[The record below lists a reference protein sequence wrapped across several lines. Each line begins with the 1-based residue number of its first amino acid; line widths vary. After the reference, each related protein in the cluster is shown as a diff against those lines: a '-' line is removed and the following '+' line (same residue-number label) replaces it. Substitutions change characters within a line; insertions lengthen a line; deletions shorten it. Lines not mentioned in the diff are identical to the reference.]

1 MYNFLTKEEVFQKFK
16 SSNELL
22 SDLSLSSEEITKY
35 YGYFL
40 AKDKN
45 EIELEN
51 KRREEEHRK
60 EMERRE
66 HLLKVQQAAFD
77 KKKVLFQKREREEV
91 KLQKALQELEKAL
104 AGGLLTEGMILKL
117 GYDLEEII
125 KAKGWKRIILDE
137 ENSYREAVATLK
149 ANTNNKDLKHLYAYD
164 EKGNVVL
171 PNEALQH
178 LNYYQDQFKKIP
190 LHLVKRKG
198 ARNHFAITCNDSFM
212 KSEYYE
218 RYKESESE
226 SPLHKALKFD
236 LLRTQRLD
244 IHGEL
249 FFFEKEEIK
258 QEYYYKIDGKPIR
271 FDMAIVR
278 RGEEKPY
285 IAIEFAVTHPVDL
298 SKKKAILNANILLIE
313 KNYKTDDKTILT
325 NENYIEKEILKSIS
339 INGQHYDAKYGFRAD
354 TIRDEEGRIEELNR
368 EVEKYDKE
376 RRDLLKTKEYEV
388 ERIEELE
395 GEIEYGQL
403 QLRKA
408 KGEDEQYLESIKR
421 KRRDLWETS
430 KGDGTVE
437 RKIEGYRGQLH
448 KREREYSE
456 SIQKGCRAAEE
467 RKDAFNRETKAIREG
482 IIGDFK
488 TKKGTYRQSLT
499 EYRESETRV
508 REEEEGYRE
517 QLVELSEE
525 ERERTDGIDQQF
537 REREEPYKTEIQLF
551 GEREQQQYEQKYRE
565 LKTRKYQIELSN
577 NSARARIKN
586 LEGAIG
592 TERSKKS
599 KRLIQQ
605 EREAGIRDA
614 RINRLKGEI
623 KSLRLISDKG

>member
-1 MYNFLTKEEVFQKFK
+1 
-16 SSNELL
+16 
-22 SDLSLSSEEITKY
+22 
-35 YGYFL
+35 
-40 AKDKN
+40 
-45 EIELEN
+45 
-51 KRREEEHRK
+51 
-60 EMERRE
+60 MERRE
-66 HLLKVQQAAFD
+66 YLLKVQQAAFD
-77 KKKVLFQKREREEV
+77 KKKVLFEKREKEEI
-91 KLQKALQELEKAL
+91 KLQKAIRELEKAL
-104 AGGLLTEGMILKL
+104 EGGLLTEEYILKL

-149 ANTNNKDLKHLYAYD
+149 ANTSNKGLKHLYAYD
-164 EKGNVVL
+164 EKGNVVH
-171 PNEALQH
+171 PDEALQH
-178 LNYYQDQFKKIP
+178 LDYYKDQFQNIP

-198 ARNHFAITCNDSFM
+198 ARTHFAITYNESFM

-249 FFFEKEEIK
+249 FTFDKEEIK

-271 FDMAIVR
+271 FDMAIVKK
-278 RGEEKPY
+278 GEEKPY
-285 IAIEFAVTHPVDL
+285 IAIEFAVTHPVDS

-368 EVEKYDKE
+368 EVEKYDTE
-376 RRDLLKTKEYEV
+376 RRNLLKTKESQI
-388 ERIEELE
+388 ERIGELE
-395 GEIEYGQL
+395 GEVEYGQL
-403 QLRKA
+403 QFRTAKA
-408 KGEDEQYLESIKR
+408 EDEQYLESIKT

-430 KGDGTVE
+430 KGDGTIE
-437 RKIEGYRGQLH
+437 RKIGEYKEQLQS
-448 KREREYSE
+448 REREYSE
-456 SIQKGCRAAEE
+456 SIQKGCRAAED
-467 RKDAFNRETKAIREG
+467 RKKEFNRETRAIREE
-482 IIGDFK
+482 IIGNFGA
-488 TKKGTYRQSLT
+488 KKEEYRQSLI
-499 EYRESETRV
+499 EHRRSETRV
-508 REEEEGYRE
+508 REEEQGYRE
-517 QLVELSEE
+517 QIIELSEG
-525 ERERTDGIDQQF
+525 ERTRIDRIDQQF

-551 GEREQQQYEQKYRE
+551 EEQEQQQYEQRYRE
-565 LKTRKYQIELSN
+565 LKTRKYQFELSN

-605 EREAGIRDA
+605 EREADIRDA

-623 KSLRLISDKG
+623 KGLRLMSDNE